1 MPTQLTGAVAL
12 PDDRCLLFSDTVYRT
27 LDLVSGALADDPL
40 PVGEHF
46 AGVWPGGHV
55 VPVYWGCGQVFF
67 FHGSQFTRYDLASG
81 RAQYDEPR
89 PIAGNWPGV
98 WEDGFDA
105 AFNALNGKV
114 YVFKGSQYLRYDI
127 ALERTDAGYPLSI
140 ADMWP
145 GVWADG
151 MDAALCPDGMQV
163 LFFRGTEYV
172 VYDLLADQVVA
183 GPLAIDAIGLDPRPA
198 GLVRPARE
206 LSAGQANAIL
216 NYLVGKGQLTL
227 RTGGAPPA
235 PGTCVAISPAEVAGV
250 RFVNAG
256 ARSSDII
263 DNVDQRMAVALW
275 RLARWANASAE
286 TVHSILHLGIGHG
299 SGASDDCHNTGRA
312 IDFSGVEGERDGE
325 AFTLDVQR
333 DWGSKP
339 APDPSA
345 YRLSEQDE
353 PATSIFQRAYTF
365 GAYECESRGRG
376 REAWPPLAIGQSGFV
391 IYPDY
396 FGSGAQDC
404 LALRRAHSNHIH
416 MQVGPT
422 RGPY

>member
-1 MPTQLTGAVAL
+1 MPMQLTGAVAL
-12 PDDRCLLFSDTVYRT
+12 PDDRCLLFSDTTYRT
-27 LDLVSGALADDPL
+27 LDAVSGTLADGPL
-40 PVGEHF
+40 PVGEDF
-46 AGVWPGGHV
+46 AGVWPGGRV

-67 FHGSQFTRYDLASG
+67 FREAQFTRYDLAA
-81 RAQYDEPR
+81 RRVQYDEPR
-89 PIAGNWPGV
+89 PVEGNWPGL
-98 WEDGFDA
+98 WATGPDA

-114 YVFKGSQYLRYDI
+114 YFFKGAEYLRYDI
-127 ALERTDAGYPLSI
+127 ALERTDAGYPRPI

-145 GVWADG
+145 GVWSDG
-151 MDAALCPDGMQV
+151 VDAALCPDGMQV
-163 LFFRGTEYV
+163 LFFRGTEYL
-172 VYDLLADQVVA
+172 VYDLIEDKVVTA
-183 GPLAIDAIGLDPRPA
+183 PTPIDAIRLDPRPA

-206 LSAGQANAIL
+206 LSAEQANAIL
-216 NYLVGKGQLTL
+216 GFLIDKGQVTL
-227 RTGGAPPA
+227 RNGGAPPA
-235 PGTCVAISPAEVAGV
+235 ANTHVVISPAELAGV

-275 RLARWANASAE
+275 RLARWANASTE
-286 TVHSILHLGIGHG
+286 TVRSILHLGIGHG
-299 SGASDDCHNTGRA
+299 SGAPDDCHNTGRA
-312 IDFSGVEGERDGE
+312 IDFSGAEGERDGE
-325 AFTLDVQR
+325 AFALDVQR

-339 APDPSA
+339 TAEPST
-345 YRLSEQDE
+345 YRLSEEDG
-353 PATSIFQRAYTF
+353 PAHSVFQRAYTF

-376 REAWPPLAIGQSGFV
+376 REAWPPLEIGQAGFV

-396 FGSGAQDC
+396 YGAGTPDC